1 MSQKKILILP
11 NYNKNPEI
19 PVLVQEN
26 PNESWKISD
35 YRSEIPS
42 DLPKGASR
50 GIPNSIVGQN
60 NRDGFVL
67 GRIIRRNIPVVFLAC
82 HAGQDNTGRTVFLTL
97 VSTGPTSSLNS
108 EEPTLHIPENIL
120 SSLENDLKALVPDD
134 QFPALKK
141 AISTLNSR
149 GDAASQAALQK
160 MWNNFQTKRQYQY
173 FTSVSFQGASA
184 YPPDSEFAC
193 FGGAGGQ
200 GSPLAEGAG
209 KAKYLVS
216 AIVLLICFII
226 LVRQCSSPQD
236 NTPHPPHN
244 TRQSKND
251 APIAQ
256 PSLETVAQNEAS
268 TSSVATV
275 ETTTDTPPLK
285 EDNSLSKH

>member
-11 NYNKNPEI
+11 NYNKNPKI

-285 EDNSLSKH
+285 EDNSL

>member
-226 LVRQCSSPQD
+226 LIRQCSSPQD

-285 EDNSLSKH
+285 EDNSL

>member
-285 EDNSLSKH
+285 EDNSL